1 MMLSTRLHRIPLP
14 RRQQALASAQA
25 WWDAA
30 RRDPVLMLWRVT
42 TAPLWLGSDV
52 PIPDAPSRQA
62 AQWGALATIDAGPG
76 RHVRVAMGN
85 LLWRYRVSWFLTSI
99 LRGVSLGLWIALI
112 WMLIALATDAASP
125 NRWWVGGL
133 MLLGLVLGAAFGI
146 VNRPRPLRLARS
158 LDQTF
163 HLNERLTTALDPALE
178 NTRSPAMQLQYADT
192 ANGLAEIRPE
202 LGIGSFIPFREVF
215 VALIAGLLLLA
226 AFFADVPGGDL
237 PAASSGV
244 VPPFASAADR
254 LAVQETPP
262 PSNAQSSL
270 PADPPV
276 QDAEVLEQAETSN
289 QTRQDLEALGDA
301 FSDYSL
307 TKPAS
312 ESIAQGDYDQAAD
325 DLNDAAENV
334 DSLSPEARESLADDL
349 DRAASQ
355 MSPANPDLAQSAQD
369 TAGSLREEDGDAG
382 EKLND
387 LADEVDRAGDKV
399 APNSEIA
406 AGPDTSTSAPQ
417 GSAGSSDSQ
426 DASGQQQGPQAE
438 SPQGAPVEGAGD
450 PGSGASAQPGIA
462 NEEIDPQ
469 NQQPSQ
475 SGSESEPGGQQGGG
489 QAPSQAPPT
498 DGGESPSDASGG
510 EGVPSDSQ
518 DGSGSSPGEQGQQ
531 DESNASEGGGAGG
544 ESDIE
549 SPSGEPQ
556 QGGSGAEGATEEE
569 RPEADTAQQGEAG
582 DPPPGGDGSEDGSS
596 APPPSS
602 RDSLVLEGTSDE
614 NIPSGS
620 DVGSS
625 SLGSGSGASAASG
638 NAAPAAV
645 GDAGPDSNRVPEDY
659 RDYVEDYFNR
669 ELP

>member
-1 MMLSTRLHRIPLP
+1 
-14 RRQQALASAQA
+14 
-25 WWDAA
+25 
-30 RRDPVLMLWRVT
+30 
-42 TAPLWLGSDV
+42 
-52 PIPDAPSRQA
+52 
-62 AQWGALATIDAGPG
+62 
-76 RHVRVAMGN
+76 MGN
-85 LLWRYRVSWFLTSI
+85 LLRRYRVSWFLTSI
-99 LRGVSLGLWIALI
+99 LRGVSLGLWLALI
-112 WMLIALATDAASP
+112 WMLTALATDVGSP

-133 MLLGLVLGAAFGI
+133 MLLGLVLGAAFG
-146 VNRPRPLRLARS
+146 VLNRPTPLRLARS

-163 HLNERLTTALDPALE
+163 RLNERLTTALDPALE

-215 VALIAGLLLLA
+215 VALIAALLLLA

-262 PSNAQSSL
+262 PSNAQSPL
-270 PADPPV
+270 PSDPPA
-276 QDAEVLEQAETSN
+276 QDAAVLEQAETSN

-312 ESIAQGDYDQAAD
+312 DSIAQGDYDQAAD
-325 DLNDAAENV
+325 DLNDAAEGV

-349 DRAASQ
+349 EQAASQ
-355 MSPANPDLAQSAQD
+355 MSPANPDLAESAQD
-369 TAGSLREEDGDAG
+369 TADSLREDDGDAG
-382 EKLND
+382 KKLND
-387 LADEVDRAGDKV
+387 LSGEIDKAGDKV
-399 APNSEIA
+399 APNAEIA

-417 GSAGSSDSQ
+417 GNAGSGESQ
-426 DASGQQQGPQAE
+426 DARGQPQAN

-450 PGSGASAQPGIA
+450 PGSGASAQPGLA
-462 NEEIDPQ
+462 NEEIDPN
-469 NQQPSQ
+469 NQQSSQ
-475 SGSESEPGGQQGGG
+475 SGSEPGGQQSGGG
-489 QAPSQAPPT
+489 QAPSASQPT

-510 EGVPSDSQ
+510 EGVPSENQ
-518 DGSGSSPGEQGQQ
+518 DGSGSSPGEQNQQ
-531 DESNASEGGGAGG
+531 GDSSSSEGGGAGG
-544 ESDIE
+544 ESDVE

-556 QGGSGAEGATEEE
+556 QGGSGAEGSTEE
-569 RPEADTAQQGEAG
+569 RPEADTAQQGKAG
-582 DPPPGGDGSEDGSS
+582 DPPPGGDGSEDGAS

-645 GDAGPDSNRVPEDY
+645 GEAGPDSNRVPEDY

-669 ELP
+669 DRP